1 MLKSQISLTYKNRFF
16 DYKKSRVS
24 SIDIADNERYITS
37 FSMNFALHIIKKKQ
51 QEFDKI
57 EQNKIN

>member
-24 SIDIADNERYITS
+24 LIDIADNERYITS
-37 FSMNFALHIIKKKQ
+37 FSMNFALHIIKKTTR
-51 QEFDKI
+51 I
-57 EQNKIN
+57 